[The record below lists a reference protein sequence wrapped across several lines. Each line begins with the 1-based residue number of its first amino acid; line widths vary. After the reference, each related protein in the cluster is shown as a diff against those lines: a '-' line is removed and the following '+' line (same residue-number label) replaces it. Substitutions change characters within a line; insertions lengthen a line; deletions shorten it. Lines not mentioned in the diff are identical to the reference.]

1 MKIFDEFKKFISRG
15 NVIDMAV
22 GVIMGTAFTKIINS
36 LVTNVITPA
45 ISILTGKINVA
56 DMGYKYSEEIVIG
69 YGQFL
74 QAIIDFFL
82 IAICIFA
89 MVTIMNRVRDKFT
102 KKEDEEEAPAEEPKP
117 SEEVLLLTEIR
128 DLLKNQDN

>member
-1 MKIFDEFKKFISRG
+1 MKIFDEFKNFISRG

-36 LVTNVITPA
+36 LVTNVVTPA

-56 DMGYKYSEEIVIG
+56 DMAYNYSEDIVIG

-74 QAIIDFFL
+74 QAIIDFL
-82 IAICIFA
+82 MIAICVFV
-89 MVTIMNRVRDKFT
+89 MVKAISGVRAKLE
-102 KKEDEEEAPAEEPKP
+102 KKVEEAPAPDPEP
-117 SEEVLLLTEIR
+117 SEEVVLLSEIR
-128 DLLKNQDN
+128 DLLKNKND

>member
-1 MKIFDEFKKFISRG
+1 MKLFDDFKKFISRG

-36 LVTNVITPA
+36 LVTNVVTPA

-56 DMGYKYSEEIVIG
+56 EMAYNYSEEIVIG

-74 QAIIDFFL
+74 QAIIDFLMISVCVFT
-82 IAICIFA
+82 
-89 MVTIMNRVRDKFT
+89 MVKIITGVREKFE
-102 KKEDEEEAPAEEPKP
+102 KKAEEEPAPEPKP
-117 SEEVLLLTEIR
+117 SEEVLLLSEIR
-128 DLLKNQDN
+128 DLLRDKEN

>member
-89 MVTIMNRVRDKFT
+89 MVTIMNRVRDKFS
-102 KKEDEEEAPAEEPKP
+102 KKEEEEAPAEEPKP

-128 DLLKNQDN
+128 DLLKNQDK

>member
-56 DMGYKYSEEIVIG
+56 EMGYKYSEDIIIG

-74 QAIIDFFL
+74 QAVIDFLL
-82 IAICIFA
+82 IAICIFT
-89 MVTIMNRVRDKFT
+89 MVTIMNKIRDKFT
-102 KKEDEEEAPAEEPKP
+102 TKQENEETPEEEPTP

-128 DLLKNQDN
+128 DLLKKKTE

>member
-36 LVTNVITPA
+36 LVTNVVTPA

-56 DMGYKYSEEIVIG
+56 DMAYSYSEEIVIG

-74 QAIIDFFL
+74 QAIIDFL
-82 IAICIFA
+82 MISVCVFA
-89 MVTIMNRVRDKFT
+89 MVKIIAGVREKFE
-102 KKEDEEEAPAEEPKP
+102 KKAEEAPAPDPEP
-117 SEEVLLLTEIR
+117 SEEVKLLSEIR
-128 DLLKNQDN
+128 DLLKNQGE

>member
-36 LVTNVITPA
+36 LVTNVVTPA

-56 DMGYKYSEEIVIG
+56 EMAYNYSEDIVIG

-74 QAIIDFFL
+74 QAIIDFL
-82 IAICIFA
+82 MIAICVFV
-89 MVTIMNRVRDKFT
+89 MVKIISGVREKFE
-102 KKEDEEEAPAEEPKP
+102 KKVEEAPAPAPEP
-117 SEEVLLLTEIR
+117 SEEVKLLSEIR
-128 DLLKNQDN
+128 DLLKDKEN

>member
-1 MKIFDEFKKFISRG
+1 MKIINEFKQFISRG

-56 DMGYKYSEEIVIG
+56 DMAYKYSEEISIG

-74 QAIIDFFL
+74 QAIIDFLL
-82 IAICIFA
+82 ISVCVFTMI
-89 MVTIMNRVRDKFT
+89 TTMNKIRDKFT
-102 KKEDEEEAPAEEPKP
+102 KKAEEEEKQEEEPTP
-117 SEEVLLLTEIR
+117 SDEVLLLTEIR
-128 DLLKNQDN
+128 DLLKSKEE

>member
-1 MKIFDEFKKFISRG
+1 MKIFDEFKSFISRG

-36 LVTNVITPA
+36 LVTNVVTPA

-56 DMGYKYSEEIVIG
+56 DMAYNYSEDIVIG

-74 QAIIDFFL
+74 QAIIDFL
-82 IAICIFA
+82 MIAICVFV
-89 MVTIMNRVRDKFT
+89 MVKTISGVRAKLE
-102 KKEDEEEAPAEEPKP
+102 KKVEEAPAPDPEP
-117 SEEVLLLTEIR
+117 SEEVVLLSEIR
-128 DLLKNQDN
+128 DLLKNKND

>member
-56 DMGYKYSEEIVIG
+56 DMAYKVNEEISIG

-74 QAIIDFFL
+74 QAIIDFLL
-82 IAICIFA
+82 ISICIFT
-89 MVTIMNRVRDKFT
+89 MVTAMNKLRDKFT
-102 KKEDEEEAPAEEPKP
+102 KKEEAEAPKEELKP

-128 DLLKNQDN
+128 DLLKNQNK

>member
-1 MKIFDEFKKFISRG
+1 MKLFDDFKKFISRG

-36 LVTNVITPA
+36 LVTNVVTPA

-56 DMGYKYSEEIVIG
+56 DMAYKYSEEIVIG

-74 QAIIDFFL
+74 QAIIDFL
-82 IAICIFA
+82 MIAICVFT
-89 MVTIMNRVRDKFT
+89 MVKIITGVRERFE
-102 KKEDEEEAPAEEPKP
+102 KKVEEAPAPDPEP
-117 SEEVLLLTEIR
+117 SEEVQLLSEIR
-128 DLLKNQDN
+128 DLLKNKDN

>member
-56 DMGYKYSEEIVIG
+56 EMAYNYSEDIVIG

-74 QAIIDFFL
+74 QAIIDFL
-82 IAICIFA
+82 LVAICIFT
-89 MVTIMNRVRDKFT
+89 MVTIMNKVREKFE
-102 KKEDEEEAPAEEPKP
+102 KKAEEAPKEEPKP
-117 SEEVLLLTEIR
+117 SDEVLLLTEIR
-128 DLLKNQDN
+128 DLLKDKEN

>member
-1 MKIFDEFKKFISRG
+1 MKLFDDFKKFISRG

-36 LVTNVITPA
+36 LVTNVVTPA

-56 DMGYKYSEEIVIG
+56 DMAFKYSEEIVIG

-74 QAIIDFFL
+74 QAIIDFL
-82 IAICIFA
+82 MIAICVFA
-89 MVTIMNRVRDKFT
+89 MVKIISGVREKFE
-102 KKEDEEEAPAEEPKP
+102 KKVEEAPAPDPEP
-117 SEEVLLLTEIR
+117 SEEVQLLSEIR
-128 DLLKNQDN
+128 DLLKNKDN